1 MNIIL
6 DVTYLIFGIYTNLH
20 IFYAKSVTQDITSL
34 TMVFTEDRVTGQCLQ
49 FLSSIKKDAHERKLV
64 PFFLRHGVEVDG
76 KLGPIYNIS
85 YDNLKII
92 LR

>member
-1 MNIIL
+1 MKENWFL
-6 DVTYLIFGIYTNLH
+6 FLH
-20 IFYAKSVTQDITSL
+20 
-34 TMVFTEDRVTGQCLQ
+34 
-49 FLSSIKKDAHERKLV
+49 
-64 PFFLRHGVEVDG
+64 HGVEVDG